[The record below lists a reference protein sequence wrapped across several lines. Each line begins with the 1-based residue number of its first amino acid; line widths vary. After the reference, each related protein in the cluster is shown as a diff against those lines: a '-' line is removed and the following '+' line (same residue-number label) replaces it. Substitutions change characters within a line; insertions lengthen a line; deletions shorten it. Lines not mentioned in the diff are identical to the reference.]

1 MGHESRTRLLTV
13 VVLVVV
19 FGSGVLLGA
28 VLDTRLG
35 AEEPTDTVVA
45 VGNAQGESADE
56 DPPRRVPTYMQV
68 EPNEEQLERINQ
80 IVAEYRARVNV
91 LDEENRKRYRAD
103 FQVIRDDARDAIKGV
118 LSSEQ
123 AAQYQQL
130 LDERDAS
137 SGGSSDEDDQR

>member
-35 AEEPTDTVVA
+35 AEEPTDVVVVTA
-45 VGNAQGESADE
+45 EADTTE
-56 DPPRRVPTYMQV
+56 AEEPARQPTYMQV
-68 EPNEEQLERINQ
+68 EPNEEQLERIEE

-103 FQVIRDDARDAIKGV
+103 FKVIRDDARDAIKGV